1 MILKL
6 NFRLKVFDSFTFLKD
21 INPIW
26 YYNLYPENASS
37 FSTYY
42 LNPEYVKISKEGEG
56 LYEKDERYSNET
68 AKLLDIGYQLWN
80 KGELLFTDNAEY
92 PKLILEEKL
101 SLKDNYIFVRK
112 YFKSH
117 RVYYFLLKNLL
128 RFSNPFKEFKALK
141 ETKKVKKADLIKP
154 HCEYRDYEKFDSKL
168 TASLPLVSII
178 IPTLNRYKYLKDVI
192 EDLEKQD
199 YENIE
204 IVIIDQTDDPDKKF
218 YDNFKINLKVI
229 FQKGKGQWLSR
240 NEAVRNCK
248 GDYLLFFDDD
258 SRVDKDWVYQHLKSL
273 DYFKADISAGV
284 SLSTTGDSIPENYS
298 FFRWADQFDSGNAMV
313 KREVFLKTGM
323 FDRQFDKQRMGDGE
337 FGMRA
342 FLAGFRSISNP
353 MAKRIHLKIG
363 TGGLR
368 ELGSWD
374 AFRPK
379 NFFAP
384 RPIPSVLYYYRKYF
398 PVSYVMNALILGM
411 YPSLIPYKWKSKKY
425 LYPLSALAAVF
436 IFPLLLIQLG
446 ISWSRS
452 SKMLKEGDRIEWL

>member
-1 MILKL
+1 
-6 NFRLKVFDSFTFLKD
+6 
-21 INPIW
+21 
-26 YYNLYPENASS
+26 
-37 FSTYY
+37 
-42 LNPEYVKISKEGEG
+42 
-56 LYEKDERYSNET
+56 
-68 AKLLDIGYQLWN
+68 
-80 KGELLFTDNAEY
+80 
-92 PKLILEEKL
+92 
-101 SLKDNYIFVRK
+101 
-112 YFKSH
+112 
-117 RVYYFLLKNLL
+117 
-128 RFSNPFKEFKALK
+128 
-141 ETKKVKKADLIKP
+141 
-154 HCEYRDYEKFDSKL
+154 
-168 TASLPLVSII
+168 
-178 IPTLNRYKYLKDVI
+178 DVI

-298 FFRWADQFDSGNAMV
+298 FFRWADQFDSGNALV

-425 LYPLSALAAVF
+425 LYPLSALVAVF